1 MSRTDHNAG
10 TSGLDGGRP
19 ALASPLNSPV
29 EVGVRVLMI
38 LTETFPEKLDVNRLV
53 LLDHGVLHSA
63 DLGGPDSL
71 HPALPVRAGELGV
84 KRSAVEAGLQ
94 LMMRAGLAEMTATGD
109 GIQFGAGERAHS
121 FIQILGSSYAAT
133 LHDRVEWVVHHF
145 DDLSETVLRS
155 QMRAIFG
162 SWSEEFQAADATARP
177 VGEQI

>member
-1 MSRTDHNAG
+1 MSRPDDNAG
-10 TSGLDGGRP
+10 TSGPDVGHPVLT
-19 ALASPLNSPV
+19 SPLNSPV

-38 LTETFPEKLDVNRLV
+38 LTEAFPEQLDVNRLV

-84 KRSAVEAGLQ
+84 KRSAIEAGLQ
-94 LMMRAGLAEMTATGD
+94 LMMRAGLAEMTATDD
-109 GIQFGAGERAHS
+109 GIQFRAGERAHS
-121 FIQILGSSYAAT
+121 FIRILGSSYAAT

-145 DDLSETVLRS
+145 DDLSEAALRA
-155 QMRAIFG
+155 QMRAIFD
-162 SWSEEFQAADATARP
+162 SWSEEFQTADASARP